1 MAVAVMAAKEEDM
14 EVEEADMA
22 AVAVEVTADL
32 VEIPTGI
39 ADQFQLKKA
48 KKLTLRSTPLADEET
63 E

>member
-48 KKLTLRSTPLADEET
+48 KKLT
-63 E
+63 

>member
-1 MAVAVMAAKEEDM
+1 MAAKEEDM

-32 VEIPTGI
+32 VENPTGI

-48 KKLTLRSTPLADEET
+48 KKLT
-63 E
+63 